1 MIEPHWIGRTGQAM
15 EGQLKGKEAVV
26 TGGEHAGP
34 VMDALQIKRPR
45 DIRFWIA
52 MAVMAVGAAAFALI
66 AYSVWETAPILK
78 QDMQVSVWLHT
89 HGSPVFTAFL
99 LAITQVHST
108 IGIPILSAVVAFFL
122 WRHGDRYWVLSLALA
137 VPGGLLLNVILKFVF
152 KRDRPAWDDPLL
164 TLTSS
169 SFPSGHTAGAT
180 LFYGFLAA
188 YMVWRMKNP
197 AARALAVLGCAFM
210 VALVGFSRIYLGVH
224 FLSDVLAAIS
234 ISTVWLV
241 ICLVAVR
248 AYAKR
253 RSGSTSAA

>member
-1 MIEPHWIGRTGQAM
+1 M
-15 EGQLKGKEAVV
+15 EAVV
-26 TGGEHAGP
+26 KGKGEAKAA
-34 VMDALQIKRPR
+34 VMHALQIKRPR
-45 DIRFWIA
+45 DVRFWIA
-52 MAVMAVGAAAFALI
+52 MAVMVLGAAAFAVI

-78 QDMQVSVWLHT
+78 QDLQVSVWLHT
-89 HGSPVFTAFL
+89 HGNPAFSAFL

-108 IGIPILSAVVAFFL
+108 IGIPILSVIVAYYL

-137 VPGGLLLNVILKFVF
+137 VAGGLLLNVVIKLIFN
-152 KRDRPAWDDPLL
+152 RDRPTWDDPLL

-188 YMVWRMKNP
+188 YMVWRMKHALP
-197 AARALAVLGCAFM
+197 RALAILGCALM

-224 FLSDVLAAIS
+224 FLSDVLAAVS

-241 ICLVAVR
+241 ICLVSVR

-253 RSGSTSAA
+253 HSGSAAAA